1 MAIVRPQYKQA
12 PEYGEYRIALGSG
25 AVIGI
30 SAANPVF
37 SLQWTSTSL
46 AMVVKRVN
54 FFWTITTAFG
64 AAQNV
69 AYGLY
74 VARSYTVADT
84 GGTTSTLTTNNAKLK
99 TSFPTTSVA
108 DMRIATTG
116 TLTAG
121 TRTLDAHPLAIKSG
135 GSNTLGLGTFD
146 PVNREF
152 GILDATNPI
161 ILLQDEGLVLA
172 NLVNYGATGVTTVY
186 VELEWSEVAT
196 SKV

>member
-1 MAIVRPQYKQA
+1 MAVVRPQYKQA
-12 PEYGEYRIALGSG
+12 PEYGEYRIALASG
-25 AVIGI
+25 AVIGLG
-30 SAANPVF
+30 ADEPVF
-37 SLQWTSTSL
+37 SLQWTSAAL

-64 AAQNV
+64 TAQNV

-84 GGTTSTLTTNNAKLK
+84 GGTASTLTTNNAKLK

-121 TRTLDAHPLAIKSG
+121 TRTLDAHPLVIKSG
-135 GSNTLGLGTFD
+135 GSNTLGQGTEN
-146 PVNREF
+146 PISKEF
-152 GILDATNPI
+152 GVLDATMPI
-161 ILLQDEGLVLA
+161 ILLQNEGLVL
-172 NLVNYGATGVTTVY
+172 NGLVAYGATGVTTVY
-186 VELEWSEVAT
+186 VELEWSEVDKG
-196 SKV
+196 KV